1 MSRIPRRI
9 RRVAARLIVASAA
22 VLLTFAPAVAVQQ
35 QSDNPPPQNSTPSAQ
50 TGHSDTPPPAP
61 APPPPANKTAPA
73 TKPADPQKT
82 DKDAKS
88 EDAPES
94 KLKISV
100 VAAETGKPVGNASVY
115 IRFPEGKTFFTH
127 KDKEAEMNFKTN
139 QDGSVKVPGVPRGKI
154 LVQIVAPGWHTYGK
168 WYDIEK
174 DEEEIQIRL
183 DKPPRW
189 Y

>member
-1 MSRIPRRI
+1 VVEATQPRNLSVLPFVLGVFLTFFVTCPT
-9 RRVAARLIVASAA
+9 VAAQ
-22 VLLTFAPAVAVQQ
+22 P
-35 QSDNPPPQNSTPSAQ
+35 QSDAPPQTSTPQAQ
-50 TGHSDTPPPAP
+50 TGHSDPAPEPPPPKPAP
-61 APPPPANKTAPA
+61 APPPKQQTPPPEK
-73 TKPADPQKT
+73 
-82 DKDAKS
+82 KDSKS
-88 EDAPES
+88 DDDEE
-94 KLKISV
+94 LKIRISV

-139 QDGSVKVPGVPRGKI
+139 QDGSVKVPGVPRGRI
-154 LVQIVAPGWHTYGK
+154 LIQIVAPGWHTYGK

-174 DEEEIQIRL
+174 DDEQIDIKL

>member
-1 MSRIPRRI
+1 MVMSATCSS
-9 RRVAARLIVASAA
+9 VAA
-22 VLLTFAPAVAVQQ
+22 Q
-35 QSDNPPPQNSTPSAQ
+35 PQNDNTPQTSTPQAQ
-50 TGHSDTPPPAP
+50 TGHSDPGPDQPPPPAAKPAP
-61 APPPPANKTAPA
+61 APPP
-73 TKPADPQKT
+73 KPQTPPPEK
-82 DKDAKS
+82 KDAKS
-88 EDAPES
+88 DDEEE
-94 KLKISV
+94 LKIRISV

-154 LVQIVAPGWHTYGK
+154 LIQIVAPGWHTYGK

-174 DEEEIQIRL
+174 DDEQIDIKL